1 MSTTRTNKG
10 KPTGEFLAE
19 IGIWNLSKT
28 GEGRYK
34 LYARDPV
41 NGKANYAFGVKNGA
55 PDPHAALDFFKLR
68 EERPELLKSLEAYL
82 AEEMSPI
89 VIAAAAKEEEEQDP
103 YGDLALQRRRKLTP
117 EQEWKR
123 ALLHM
128 RRVAL
133 EAAAAKKDTIWESGV
148 RMSYAAIFG
157 QKISDADVVKA
168 IHWIT
173 QRQAEIDLK
182 SLLQILTD
190 YYAGKFGPRKCV
202 VLAEQLDLLANN
214 MTEFNNEEEANNGV
228 GNVELD
234 GKRPDQTPTAEGGD
248 RGAEPEAGEG
258 ARGTAVIDRGA
269 GGTGADNP
277 TTDSAAVQH
286 DGSEQSSP
294 AGDGG
299 SSEGQ
304 GNGEELF
311 SAFQ

>member
-10 KPTGEFLAE
+10 IKAGLFLAE
-19 IGIWNLSKT
+19 LGAWNLSQT

-41 NGKANYAFGVKNGA
+41 NGKANYAFGIKADGA
-55 PDPHAALDFFKLR
+55 FDTHAGLDVAKLKD
-68 EERPELLKSLEAYL
+68 ERPELFKTTADYFKAEA
-82 AEEMSPI
+82 API
-89 VIAAAAKEEEEQDP
+89 VQVEEEEQDP
-103 YGDLALQRRRKLTP
+103 YGDLALLRRRQLTP

-133 EAAAAKKDTIWESGV
+133 EAAAAKKDTIWEAGV
-148 RMSYAAIFG
+148 RMSYAAIFK
-157 QKISDADVVKA
+157 QKISDEDVVKA

-173 QRQAEIDLK
+173 QRQAEVDLK
-182 SLLQILTD
+182 SLLQILTE

-228 GNVELD
+228 GNVQLD
-234 GKRPDQTPTAEGGD
+234 GKRPDQTPAAEGGD
-248 RGAEPEAGEG
+248 RRSEPQ
-258 ARGTAVIDRGA
+258 DA
-269 GGTGADNP
+269 GGTGG
-277 TTDSAAVQH
+277 AAVRH
-286 DGSEQSSP
+286 GGSEPSSP
-294 AGDGG
+294 AEHGG

-304 GNGEELF
+304 GSGEELF